1 MASKKLSKKSVRRH
15 KRVKGGRN
23 DPQPQP
29 NWSTAQITHQQIN
42 DLARI
47 LTNEEINNLI
57 QERNSQHNEEIN
69 NLIQERNSQHNDID
83 SDSDENLNLDGNPC
97 LRCVLEQTDNPR
109 YEEACQACRNELY
122 NYDMPQTPPRPQIQQ
137 RLPRPQIQQRLPR
150 PQIQQILPR
159 PQIQQTPPDIEIPNW
174 REMGLPGPLSNEEY
188 NQMILNRQTNRQTNR
203 NPFDQWVQGRQTVP
217 LEDQYNDDVD
227 YTFYARENQGP
238 NQDAGKKKK
247 HKKKKTLKKNKKSQ
261 KKRNTKKSYKNK
273 KRTRRR

>member
-47 LTNEEINNLI
+47 LTNEEINNL
-57 QERNSQHNEEIN
+57 R
-69 NLIQERNSQHNDID
+69 QERNSQHNDSD
-83 SDSDENLNLDGNPC
+83 SDSDENLNLEGNPC

-137 RLPRPQIQQRLPR
+137 TLPRPQIQQRLPR

-159 PQIQQTPPDIEIPNW
+159 QQIQQTPP
-174 REMGLPGPLSNEEY
+174 RTH
-188 NQMILNRQTNRQTNR
+188 QTNRQTNRQSNIQPIEYDYDWFGR